1 MSNIVV
7 SPHYLSTNAG
17 IEILQNGGNAVDA
30 AIGTNIVQGVVA
42 PETCGIGGDLFSL
55 IWINGENILL
65 FRFFRICWFKCRYF
79 TIIYTRKYSLDHPM
93 SVTVPGAVKGWFS
106 MHDRFGKLS
115 IDDIF
120 RHAIK
125 ICDEGFKVST
135 ELHHSL
141 SFHKDTLIKQESGS
155 ELFPDGDTPEI
166 GAIIKRSLL
175 GKTLKRLSIDGP
187 EYFIQDQLQRKFQK
201 RLIM

>member
-1 MSNIVV
+1 
-7 SPHYLSTNAG
+7 
-17 IEILQNGGNAVDA
+17 
-30 AIGTNIVQGVVA
+30 
-42 PETCGIGGDLFSL
+42 
-55 IWINGENILL
+55 
-65 FRFFRICWFKCRYF
+65 
-79 TIIYTRKYSLDHPM
+79 M

-120 RHAIK
+120 KHAIK

-141 SFHKDTLIKQESGS
+141 SFHKDTLIKQKSGS
-155 ELFPDGDTPEI
+155 ELFPDGESPKI
-166 GAIIKRSLL
+166 GAIIKRSFL

-187 EYFIQDQLQRKFQK
+187 EYFYTGSVAKKITETVNH
-201 RLIM
+201 LITEDDLKSFESKWIKPLSICLLYTSDAADE

>member
-1 MSNIVV
+1 MCIRDR
-7 SPHYLSTNAG
+7 LSTQES
-17 IEILQNGGNAVDA
+17 I
-30 AIGTNIVQGVVA
+30 
-42 PETCGIGGDLFSL
+42 P
-55 IWINGENILL
+55 
-65 FRFFRICWFKCRYF
+65 
-79 TIIYTRKYSLDHPM
+79 LDHPM

-120 RHAIK
+120 RQAIK

-141 SFHKDTLIKQESGS
+141 SFHKDTLIKQKLGS
-155 ELFPDGDTPEI
+155 ELFPDGESPKI
-166 GAIIKRSLL
+166 GAIIKRSFL

-187 EYFIQDQLQRKFQK
+187 EYFYTGTVAKKISETLNHVITEDDLRSFKSK
-201 RLIM
+201 WILSLIHI